1 MKNYTLD
8 ASGVQEWQTDVYAS
22 SEASQAHE
30 RISIR
35 NNFSQWLA
43 HRFGATTSQLAFLD
57 SLQPDFMELLR
68 DELVLS
74 LRAKIEIRFEKG
86 ERPTLASNKLDDMGD
101 SEKIIRIRKWL
112 EEQDTGEEP
121 ELPEE
126 PKQPE
131 KPESPTNPAN
141 PAKVEDSMHSPH
153 KVCTHCNSENKHLK
167 SYLLIQTHY
176 IDK

>member
-1 MKNYTLD
+1 MKTYTLN
-8 ASGVQEWQTDVYAS
+8 ASGVQEWQTDVYAL
-22 SEASQAHE
+22 SEASQALE

-43 HRFGATTSQLAFLD
+43 HRFGATSSQLAFLD

-121 ELPEE
+121 EDSEN
-126 PKQPE
+126 
-131 KPESPTNPAN
+131 PESPAN
-141 PAKVEDSMHSPH
+141 PTNVEGSMHSTH
-153 KVCTHCNSENKHLK
+153 EVCTHCNSENKHLK

-176 IDK
+176 VDK

>member
-1 MKNYTLD
+1 MKTYTLN
-8 ASGVQEWQTDVYAS
+8 ALGVQEWQTDVYAS
-22 SEASQAHE
+22 PEASQALE

-43 HRFGATTSQLAFLD
+43 HRFGATSSQLAFLD

-74 LRAKIEIRFEKG
+74 LRAKIEIKFEKA
-86 ERPTLASNKLDDMGD
+86 ERLTRQHKTQDDMGD

-112 EEQDTGEEP
+112 EEQETGEEP
-121 ELPEE
+121 EEPEN
-126 PKQPE
+126 
-131 KPESPTNPAN
+131 PESPANPAN

-176 IDK
+176 VDK